1 MTTRILSLQPTLTV
15 ARVAKR
21 IDMLQRAGCKF
32 ESMGF
37 ERNLATGRLPNC
49 PVESLGP
56 MPHGRY
62 LSRLVKMAWRLP
74 KVRAAVRR
82 NDLVYAFNPDMAL
95 LALAAGAGL
104 GKPVVLEVSDI
115 RPVQVAGGPL
125 GLAFR
130 RIDKWV
136 TEACRLLVLTSEGYE
151 SYYRDWLA
159 VATPRMLIE
168 NKLDAP
174 FAAAVRTRRSDG
186 FAAGAPL
193 TGRPLRIGWF
203 GLLRDEWSLSL
214 LEELTRAR
222 PGRYSV
228 LLAGQAHNPLDEQE
242 FLRRVADNPAFEFR
256 GPYRHPEHLPDLYA
270 DVDLIMAGKPPTIPE
285 AWSRTNRLYDACLF
299 GKPLIVRAGSGDAA
313 LVQRHGIGAVVQS
326 LDVAAAAQEIAAVEA
341 AQWERWRTRVAA
353 LPPEVHSITNEAEE
367 LRAALAGL
375 LAGPRRRRDRRAT
388 RAPG

>member
-1 MTTRILSLQPTLTV
+1 MTIRILSLQPTLTV

-21 IDMLQRAGCKF
+21 IDMLQRAGCQF

-37 ERNLATGRLPNC
+37 ERNLSTGRLPNC

-62 LSRLVKMAWRLP
+62 FSRLLKMAWRLP
-74 KVRAAVRR
+74 KVRAAISR
-82 NDLVYAFNPDMAL
+82 NDLIYAFNPDMAL
-95 LALAAGAGL
+95 LALVAGAGL

-130 RIDKWV
+130 RMDKWV
-136 TEACRLLVLTSEGYE
+136 TGACRLLVLTAEGYQ
-151 SYYRDWLA
+151 SYYQDWLA
-159 VATPRMLIE
+159 VATPRMVIE

-174 FAAAVRTRRSDG
+174 FAAAVRSRRLEGS
-186 FAAGAPL
+186 ATGASL

-203 GLLRDEWSLSL
+203 GLLRDEWSLSV
-214 LEELTRAR
+214 LEALASAR
-222 PGRYSV
+222 PGHYSV

-242 FLRRVADNPAFEFR
+242 FLRRVANAPAFEFR

-270 DVDLIMAGKPPTIPE
+270 EVDVIMAGKPPTIPE

-299 GKPLIVRAGSGDAA
+299 AKPLIVRAGSGDAA

-326 LDVAAAAQEIAAVEA
+326 QDIAAAAEEIAAIEA
-341 AQWERWRTRVAA
+341 AQWERWRSNAAA
-353 LPPEVHSITNEAEE
+353 LPPEVHTLTNEADK
-367 LRAALAGL
+367 LRAALASL
-375 LAGPRRRRDRRAT
+375 VAGPRRRRDRRST
-388 RAPG
+388 KAPS

>member
-1 MTTRILSLQPTLTV
+1 MRIRVLSLQPTLTV

-21 IDMLQRAGCKF
+21 IDMLQRAGCRF

-37 ERNLATGRLPNC
+37 ERNLSTGRVPNC

-62 LSRLVKMAWRLP
+62 LSRLLKMAWRLP

-95 LALAAGAGL
+95 LALAAGVGL

-115 RPVQVAGGPL
+115 RPVQVAGGAL

-130 RIDKWV
+130 RLDKWV
-136 TEACRLLVLTSEGYE
+136 TGACRLLVLTAEGYQ

-159 VATPRMLIE
+159 VATPRMVIE

-174 FAAAVRTRRSDG
+174 FAAAVRTRLLEGS
-186 FAAGAPL
+186 ATGASL

-203 GLLRDEWSLSL
+203 GLLRDEWSLSV
-214 LEELTRAR
+214 LEELTRTR

-242 FLRRVADNPAFEFR
+242 FLRRVAKAPAFEFR
-256 GPYRHPEHLPDLYA
+256 GPYRHPEQLPDLYA
-270 DVDLIMAGKPPTIPE
+270 DVDLVMAGKPPTIPE

-299 GKPLIVRAGSGDAA
+299 AKPLIVRAGSGDAA
-313 LVQRHGIGAVVQS
+313 LVQRYGIGVVVQS
-326 LDVAAAAQEIAAVEA
+326 QDVAAAAEEIAAVEP
-341 AQWERWRTRVAA
+341 AQWERWRSNAAA
-353 LPPEVHSITNEAEE
+353 LPPEVHTITNEADE

-375 LAGPRRRRDRRAT
+375 IAGPKRPPDRRST
-388 RAPG
+388 TAPS